1 MATIDL
7 NSDVG
12 ESFGRWTLGDDTAMF
27 RSVSSANVACGF
39 HAGDP
44 SVIRRTCREAVAAGV
59 VIGAHVGYRDLAGF
73 GRRFLDIDPIELA
86 DDVVYQIGALQA
98 LAAAEGGTVR
108 YVKPHGGLYNAIVS
122 HTAQA
127 KAVVD
132 AVKSVDP
139 NLPILGLPGSEV
151 LRLAEAAGLRAV
163 TEAFADRAYNPDGTL
178 VSRTLPGAVLD
189 DPAQVTEH
197 VLRMATDSAVRTI
210 DGSILKIRAESI
222 CVHGDSPGA
231 VAMAAAVREALNRRR
246 ASPPPRSSKP
256 QPQHLLHHRGSAG
269 TTRTSTPKQQA
280 APRTPGGK
288 P

>member
-1 MATIDL
+1 MVNMDL

-12 ESFGRWTLGDDTAMF
+12 ESFGHWTLGDDTAMF

-44 SVIRRTCREAVAAGV
+44 TVIRRTCREAVAAGV
-59 VIGAHVGYRDLAGF
+59 TIGAHVGYRDLAGF

-98 LAAAEGGTVR
+98 LAAAEGGRVR

-127 KAVVD
+127 RAVVD

-139 NLPILGLPGSEV
+139 ELPILGLPGSEV
-151 LRLAEAAGLRAV
+151 LRLAEAAGLRGV
-163 TEAFADRAYNPDGTL
+163 SEAFADRAYNPDGTL
-178 VSRTLPGAVLD
+178 VSRSLPGAVLE
-189 DPAQVTEH
+189 DPAQVAEH
-197 VLRMATDSAVRTI
+197 VLRMATDSAIRTV
-210 DGSILKIRAESI
+210 DGSILKINADSI

-231 VAMAAAVREALNRRR
+231 VAMAAAVRAALSDAGITI
-246 ASPPPRSSKP
+246 ASFV
-256 QPQHLLHHRGSAG
+256 
-269 TTRTSTPKQQA
+269 
-280 APRTPGGK
+280 
-288 P
+288 

>member
-1 MATIDL
+1 MTSIDL

-12 ESFGRWTLGDDTAMF
+12 ESFGRWTLGDDAAMF
-27 RSVSSANVACGF
+27 SSVSSANVACGF

-44 SVIRRTCREAVAAGV
+44 SVIRRTCRTASEAGV

-73 GRRFLDIDPIELA
+73 GRRFLDISPSELA

-98 LAAAEGGTVR
+98 LAAAEGTTVR

-127 KAVVD
+127 RAVVD

-139 NLPILGLPGSEV
+139 GLPIMGLPGSEV
-151 LRLAEAAGLRAV
+151 LRLAEEAGLRAV

-178 VSRTLPGAVLD
+178 VSRAQQGAVLH
-189 DPAQVTEH
+189 DPAEVAEH
-197 VLRMATDSAVRTI
+197 VLGMATEQSVRTT

-231 VAMAAAVREALNRRR
+231 VAMATAVKSAL
-246 ASPPPRSSKP
+246 AD
-256 QPQHLLHHRGSAG
+256 AG
-269 TTRTSTPKQQA
+269 ISIGA
-280 APRTPGGK
+280 FA
-288 P
+288 

>member
-12 ESFGRWTLGDDTAMF
+12 ESFGRWTLGADAAMF
-27 RSVSSANVACGF
+27 ASVSSANVACGF

-44 SVIRRTCREAVAAGV
+44 SVIRRTCREAAAAGA

-73 GRRFLDIDPIELA
+73 GRRFLDISAGELA

-98 LAAAEGGTVR
+98 LAGAEGTKVQ
-108 YVKPHGGLYNAIVS
+108 YVKPHGGLYNAIVA

-127 KAVVD
+127 QAVVD

-139 NLPILGLPGSEV
+139 SLPIMGLPGSEV
-151 LRLAEAAGLRAV
+151 LRLAEKAGLRAV

-178 VSRTLPGAVLD
+178 VSRSIKGAVLE
-189 DPAQVTEH
+189 DPDQVAEH
-197 VLRMATDSAVRTI
+197 VLRMATESAVRTI
-210 DGSILKIRAESI
+210 DGSVLKIRAESI

-231 VAMAAAVREALNRRR
+231 VAMASAVKSALGN
-246 ASPPPRSSKP
+246 AGVTI
-256 QPQHLLHHRGSAG
+256 GSFV
-269 TTRTSTPKQQA
+269 
-280 APRTPGGK
+280 
-288 P
+288 

>member
-1 MATIDL
+1 MMSMDL

-27 RSVSSANVACGF
+27 ASVSSANVACGF

-44 SVIRRTCREAVAAGV
+44 TVIRRTCREAVAAGV
-59 VIGAHVGYRDLAGF
+59 TIGAHVGYRDLAGF
-73 GRRFLDIDPIELA
+73 GRRFMDIDPTELA

-98 LAAAEGGTVR
+98 LAAAEGGRVR

-127 KAVVD
+127 RAVVD
-132 AVKSVDP
+132 AVKSIDP

-163 TEAFADRAYNPDGTL
+163 SEAFADRAYNPDGTL
-178 VSRTLPGAVLD
+178 VSRSLPGAVLT
-189 DPAQVTEH
+189 DPAQVAEH
-197 VLRMATDSAVRTI
+197 VLRMATDSAIRTV
-210 DGSILKIRAESI
+210 DGTIVKINADSI

-231 VAMAAAVREALNRRR
+231 VAMAAAVRTAL
-246 ASPPPRSSKP
+246 S
-256 QPQHLLHHRGSAG
+256 GAG
-269 TTRTSTPKQQA
+269 ITI
-280 APRTPGGK
+280 APFI
-288 P
+288 

>member
-12 ESFGRWTLGDDTAMF
+12 ESFGRWSLGDDLAMF
-27 RSVSSANVACGF
+27 GSVSSANVACGF

-44 SVIRRTCREAVAAGV
+44 SVIRRTCREAAAAGV
-59 VIGAHVGYRDLAGF
+59 AIGAHVGYRDLAGF
-73 GRRFLDIDPIELA
+73 GRRFMDISPAELA

-98 LAAAEGGTVR
+98 LAAVEGTQVR
-108 YVKPHGGLYNAIVS
+108 YVKPHGGLYNAIVT

-127 KAVVD
+127 QAVVD

-151 LRLAEAAGLRAV
+151 LRLAEKAGLRAV

-178 VSRTLPGAVLD
+178 VSRSLPGAVLE
-189 DPAQVTEH
+189 DPEQVAEH
-197 VLRMATDSAVRTI
+197 VLRMATESSVRTI
-210 DGSILKIRAESI
+210 DGSTLKIRAESI

-231 VAMAAAVREALNRRR
+231 VAMATAVKSALGD
-246 ASPPPRSSKP
+246 ADVSI
-256 QPQHLLHHRGSAG
+256 GSF
-269 TTRTSTPKQQA
+269 R
-280 APRTPGGK
+280 
-288 P
+288 

>member
-1 MATIDL
+1 MAYMDL

-44 SVIRRTCREAVAAGV
+44 TVIRRTCREAVAAGV
-59 VIGAHVGYRDLAGF
+59 TIGAHVGYRDLAGF
-73 GRRFLDIDPIELA
+73 GRRFMDVDPHELA

-98 LAAAEGGTVR
+98 LAATEGGRVR

-127 KAVVD
+127 RAVVD

-139 NLPILGLPGSEV
+139 ALPILGLPGSEV

-163 TEAFADRAYNPDGTL
+163 SEAFADRAYNADGTL
-178 VSRTLPGAVLD
+178 VSRSLPGAVLH
-189 DPAQVTEH
+189 DPAEVAEH
-197 VLRMATDSAVRTI
+197 VLRMATDSAIRTT
-210 DGSILKIRAESI
+210 DGSILKIDADSI

-231 VAMAAAVREALNRRR
+231 VAMAGAVKAALT
-246 ASPPPRSSKP
+246 
-256 QPQHLLHHRGSAG
+256 GAG
-269 TTRTSTPKQQA
+269 ISIRPFA
-280 APRTPGGK
+280 
-288 P
+288 

>member
-1 MATIDL
+1 MTSIDL

-12 ESFGRWTLGDDTAMF
+12 ESFGRWTLGDDAAMF
-27 RSVSSANVACGF
+27 SSVSSANVACGF

-44 SVIRRTCREAVAAGV
+44 SVIRRTCRTASEAGV

-73 GRRFLDIDPIELA
+73 GRRFLDISPSELA

-98 LAAAEGGTVR
+98 LAAAEGTTVR

-127 KAVVD
+127 RAVVD

-139 NLPILGLPGSEV
+139 GLPIMGLPGSEV
-151 LRLAEAAGLRAV
+151 LRLAEEAGLRAV

-178 VSRTLPGAVLD
+178 VSRTQPGAVLH
-189 DPAQVTEH
+189 DPAEVAEH
-197 VLRMATDSAVRTI
+197 VLRMATEQSVRTI

-231 VAMAAAVREALNRRR
+231 VAMATAVKSAL
-246 ASPPPRSSKP
+246 AD
-256 QPQHLLHHRGSAG
+256 AG
-269 TTRTSTPKQQA
+269 ISIGA
-280 APRTPGGK
+280 FA
-288 P
+288 

>member
-1 MATIDL
+1 MAVSRLDSIDL

-12 ESFGRWTLGDDTAMF
+12 ESYGSWSLGDDSAMF

-44 SVIRRTCREAVAAGV
+44 SVIRTTCREAVAAGV
-59 VIGAHVGYRDLAGF
+59 MIGAHVGYRDLAGF
-73 GRRFLDIDPIELA
+73 GRRFLDIKPTDLA
-86 DDVVYQIGALQA
+86 NDVVYQIGALQA
-98 LAAAEGGTVR
+98 LAAAEGGRVA
-108 YVKPHGGLYNAIVS
+108 YVKPHGGLYNAIVA

-127 KAVVD
+127 KAVVE

-139 NLPILGLPGSEV
+139 DLPILGLPGSEV

-178 VSRTLPGAVLD
+178 VSRVLPGAVLHD
-189 DPAQVTEH
+189 LDHVTEH
-197 VLRMATDSAVRTI
+197 VLRIAADSAVRTI

-231 VAMAAAVREALNRRR
+231 VAMAAAVREALI
-246 ASPPPRSSKP
+246 A
-256 QPQHLLHHRGSAG
+256 AG
-269 TTRTSTPKQQA
+269 IST
-280 APRTPGGK
+280 APFV
-288 P
+288 

>member
-1 MATIDL
+1 MTTIDL

-12 ESFGRWTLGDDTAMF
+12 ESFGRWTLGDDVAMF
-27 RSVSSANVACGF
+27 GSVSSANVACGF

-44 SVIRRTCREAVAAGV
+44 TVIRRTCRNAAEAGV

-73 GRRFLDIDPIELA
+73 GRRFLDVSPVELA

-98 LAAAEGGTVR
+98 LASAEGTRVQ

-127 KAVVD
+127 QAVVD

-139 NLPILGLPGSEV
+139 GLPIMGLPGSEV
-151 LRLAEAAGLRAV
+151 LRLTEEAGLRAV
-163 TEAFADRAYNPDGTL
+163 SEAFADRAYNPDGTL
-178 VSRTLPGAVLD
+178 VSRSQQAAVLH
-189 DPAQVTEH
+189 DPAEVAEH
-197 VLRMATDSAVRTI
+197 VLRMATEGSVRAI

-231 VAMAAAVREALNRRR
+231 VAMATAVKSALEG
-246 ASPPPRSSKP
+246 AGVSI
-256 QPQHLLHHRGSAG
+256 GSFL
-269 TTRTSTPKQQA
+269 
-280 APRTPGGK
+280 
-288 P
+288 

>member
-1 MATIDL
+1 MDL

-27 RSVSSANVACGF
+27 QSVSSANVACGF

-44 SVIRRTCREAVAAGV
+44 TVIRRTCREAVAAGV
-59 VIGAHVGYRDLAGF
+59 VVGAHVGYRDLAGF
-73 GRRFLDIDPIELA
+73 GRRFVDMDPNELA

-98 LAAAEGGTVR
+98 LAATEGARVR

-127 KAVVD
+127 RAVVD

-139 NLPILGLPGSEV
+139 GLPILGLPGSEV

-163 TEAFADRAYNPDGTL
+163 SEAFADRAYNPDGTL
-178 VSRTLPGAVLD
+178 VSRSLPGAVLH
-189 DPAQVTEH
+189 DPAEVAEH
-197 VLRMATDSAVRTI
+197 VLRMATDSAIRTV
-210 DGSILKIRAESI
+210 DGSLLKINADSI

-231 VAMAAAVREALNRRR
+231 VAMAVAVKAALSNAGITIR
-246 ASPPPRSSKP
+246 AF
-256 QPQHLLHHRGSAG
+256 A
-269 TTRTSTPKQQA
+269 
-280 APRTPGGK
+280 
-288 P
+288 